1 MAKITINDDIFQKRM
16 KKLDII
22 PELSMK
28 NAYIFL
34 RNKTPIQ
41 SGNARNKT
49 KRNNLTIKSDYPY
62 ADRLDT
68 GWSKQAPKGFTGPT
82 QDYLDTFIQTQV
94 GKI

>member
-1 MAKITINDDIFQKRM
+1 MAKITIDDSIFKKRM
-16 KKLDII
+16 DKLESI

-28 NAYIFL
+28 NAHIFL
-34 RNKTPIQ
+34 RNKTPKR

-49 KRNNLTIKSDYPY
+49 RRNNLTIKSDYPY
-62 ADRLDT
+62 AGRLDD

-82 QDYLDTFIQTQV
+82 LDYLENFIDTQV